1 MKKIKLS
8 RKEKKNLIRI
18 SVALCLFFV
27 ILIVDKTLGLAKAVG
42 GHYGWLLPFFLYFAV
57 YMVIGYDVLF
67 KAARGIVH
75 GQVLDENLL
84 MCVASLGAFALGIYT
99 SVTGREQE
107 GFDEGC
113 AVLLF
118 YQVGEFFQSYATG
131 KSRKSISALMDI
143 RPDYANVKRE
153 DGVVEQVDPSE
164 VKVGDVIVVYP
175 GEKVPLDGIVTSG
188 STTLDTKALTGESLP
203 RELSEGEEVISGCV
217 NLTSQIEVE
226 VTKVFYD
233 STVSKILDLVE
244 NASSK
249 KSKAENFISRF
260 AKYYTPSVVV
270 AAILLMVIGGA

>member
-1 MKKIKLS
+1 M
-8 RKEKKNLIRI
+8 
-18 SVALCLFFV
+18 FFV

-42 GHYGWLLPFFLYFAV
+42 GQYGWLLPFFLYFAV

-153 DGVVEQVDPSE
+153 DGIVEQVDPGE

-203 RELSEGEEVISGCV
+203 RELSEGDEIISGCV
-217 NLTSQIEVE
+217 NLTSQIEVK

-260 AKYYTPSVVV
+260 ATYYTPSVVFPPV
-270 AAILLMVIGGA
+270 LLMVICGAFTKSWYPWLY